1 MQFPIS
7 NLAVPLLYS
16 PFFLDEVESVIVN
29 NVDDDV
35 PGVALFISRL
45 IKGLQNLSN
54 ADAEVQMNWGKCSY
68 EIEDIGIVTFR
79 ALMDEETGEKVYAI
93 EEIKWTFARSAFF
106 STFSF

>member
-16 PFFLDEVESVIVN
+16 SSFLDEVESVIVK
-29 NVDDDV
+29 NVDDNIS
-35 PGVALFISRL
+35 GVALFISRL

-54 ADAEVQMNWGKCSY
+54 ADVEVLMNWGKCSY

-79 ALMDEETGEKVYAI
+79 ALMDEETGEKAYAI
-93 EEIKWTFARSAFF
+93 EEIKWTFASSPFF
-106 STFSF
+106 SSFNS